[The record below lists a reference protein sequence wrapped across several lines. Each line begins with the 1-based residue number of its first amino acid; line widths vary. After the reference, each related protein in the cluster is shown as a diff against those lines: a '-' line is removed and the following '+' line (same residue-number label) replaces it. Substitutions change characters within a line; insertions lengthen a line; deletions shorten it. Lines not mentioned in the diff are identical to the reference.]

1 MFSTWNSSFPSFP
14 SVQISFSHCFRSFSM
29 LAARH
34 GVRSFRICL
43 DQSINVTSFGSTFS
57 STSLLV
63 TRYQSS
69 SEPTVP
75 KISSTAV
82 LPITVVPEIR

>member
-1 MFSTWNSSFPSFP
+1 MRRR
-14 SVQISFSHCFRSFSM
+14 SVKDGIPTRERRNE
-29 LAARH
+29 LNVAVRH
-34 GVRSFRICL
+34 GIRGFRIYL
-43 DQSINVTSFGSTFS
+43 DQSINVTSSELTFF

-69 SEPTVP
+69 SESTEP
-75 KISSTAV
+75 KTSSTAV